1 MKTAE
6 EFLKEKGIKDTLYDV
21 KNPEPNNWIKGGLS
35 ALLDEYRNQSHSTTL
50 PSDEEIDEI
59 AFRRL
64 LLTNRDANTELQD
77 RMLII
82 DGLKIM
88 RSLCE
93 AKLAEMERE
102 KPSLQDRLF
111 TLAND
116 FAVAKHGDI
125 AVRLHSIHNSI
136 TTTT

>member
-1 MKTAE
+1 MGT
-6 EFLKEKGIKDTLYDV
+6 EKKDWDKRIGIPDNISLDKDRL
-21 KNPEPNNWIKGGLS
+21 
-35 ALLDEYRNQSHSTTL
+35 STTL